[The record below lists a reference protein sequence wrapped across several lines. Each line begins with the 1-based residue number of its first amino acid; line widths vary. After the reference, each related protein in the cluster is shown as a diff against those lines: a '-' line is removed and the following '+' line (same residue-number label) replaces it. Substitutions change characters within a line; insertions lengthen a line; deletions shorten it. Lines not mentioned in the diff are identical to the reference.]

1 MLLAGRFRCRQ
12 IPAFC
17 DDVDWPVLEWEML
30 LDQDGNA
37 LSGEAQE
44 ESWFYTPTD
53 REGEYAVHLYRIT
66 HTPSDN
72 ISFDTISL
80 KQARHTQ
87 QKMVALERSRQ
98 HFHPLPLPLTDYAAT
113 ISRLP

>member
-1 MLLAGRFRCRQ
+1 MSLAGRFRCRQ

-30 LDQDGNA
+30 FDQDGNA

-53 REGEYAVHLYRIT
+53 REGD
-66 HTPSDN
+66 TPSACIKKMSSKQVYVTREVSGGVVEN
-72 ISFDTISL
+72 NNSCHNFCPFFISSTADGPRTSCM
-80 KQARHTQ
+80 K
-87 QKMVALERSRQ
+87 
-98 HFHPLPLPLTDYAAT
+98 
-113 ISRLP
+113 